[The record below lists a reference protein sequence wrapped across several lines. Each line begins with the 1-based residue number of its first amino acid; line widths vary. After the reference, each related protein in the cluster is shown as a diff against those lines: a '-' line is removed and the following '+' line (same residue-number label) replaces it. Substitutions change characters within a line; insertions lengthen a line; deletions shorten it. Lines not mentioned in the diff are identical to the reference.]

1 MSRVLAIMVASFV
14 AASPAAADSA
24 ATLCTIVADRNGK
37 VLFEEGPACG
47 DRVTPASTFKVALA
61 VMGFDAGVLKGPDDP
76 VLPFKKGYPDWGG
89 DAWRRPVGPKSWMHD
104 SVVWYS
110 QQIARRLTAERLTS
124 YAKTLDYGNADFSG
138 DPGKDNG
145 LDRSWIGSSLK
156 ISPREQ
162 IGFIARLTAGR
173 LPVSADAMKQSA
185 ALLDR
190 HEAGGWTIRGKTGS
204 AFPRKADGTLDRARG
219 WGWYVGWAERGGQ
232 RLVVVRLRQDVRR
245 ETESGGIRSR
255 TSVLRDWTGLVD
267 QQAVSAAL
275 K

>member
-76 VLPFKKGYPDWGG
+76 VLPFEKGYPDWGG
-89 DAWRRPVGPKSWMHD
+89 DAWRQPVGPKSWMHD

-110 QQIARRLTAERLTS
+110 QRITRRLTAERLTAD
-124 YAKTLDYGNADFSG
+124 AKALDYGNADFSG

-145 LDRSWIGSSLK
+145 LDRAWIGSSLK

-162 IGFIARLTAGR
+162 ISFIARLASGR
-173 LPVSADAMKQSA
+173 LPVSTSAMSGSA
-185 ALLDR
+185 GLLDR
-190 HEAGGWTIRGKTGS
+190 HEAAGWTFRGKTGS
-204 AFPRKADGTLDRARG
+204 AFPRKKDGTLDRARG
-219 WGWYVGWAERGGQ
+219 WGWYVGWAERGGR

-255 TSVLRDWTGLVD
+255 TSVLRDWAGLVD
-267 QQAVSAAL
+267 Q
-275 K
+275 

>member
-1 MSRVLAIMVASFV
+1 
-14 AASPAAADSA
+14 
-24 ATLCTIVADRNGK
+24 
-37 VLFEEGPACG
+37 
-47 DRVTPASTFKVALA
+47 
-61 VMGFDAGVLKGPDDP
+61 
-76 VLPFKKGYPDWGG
+76 
-89 DAWRRPVGPKSWMHD
+89 
-104 SVVWYS
+104 
-110 QQIARRLTAERLTS
+110 
-124 YAKTLDYGNADFSG
+124 
-138 DPGKDNG
+138 
-145 LDRSWIGSSLK
+145 
-156 ISPREQ
+156 
-162 IGFIARLTAGR
+162 